1 MADVSYWT
9 QRLRRYGHTGWS
21 DFATYWYD
29 QRLRLRA
36 IERVV
41 LAPRSGAARSA
52 LDFGCGVGDF
62 CALLAQR
69 FESVVG
75 YDVSVDILQRARQRN
90 GHTNIRY
97 TDSLDQALGVKRDL
111 ILSITVLQ
119 HITDDAELATLLQR
133 FASTL
138 APGGRVA
145 IMETLADSERHA
157 GYLKRRTLPQLLGL
171 FEQVGLVPQ
180 GRHHF
185 YHPSEAPTP
194 SYTRYRTRVPV
205 QLLTRLAGW
214 RVPLAEGLLRRI
226 AQRAADADTD
236 YLDRAPSPTQILVFA
251 RKEPAR

>member
-36 IERVV
+36 IERAV
-41 LAPRSGAARSA
+41 LAVRSGAARSA

-62 CALLAQR
+62 CTLLAGR

-75 YDVSVDILQRARQRN
+75 YDVSADILQRARQRN
-90 GHTNIRY
+90 GRANIRY
-97 TDSLDQALGVKRDL
+97 TDSVDQALGVKRDL

-119 HITDDAELATLLQR
+119 HITDDAELATVLQR

-138 APGGRVA
+138 APGGHVA

-157 GYLKRRTLPQLLGL
+157 GYLKRRTVPQLLGL
-171 FEQVGLVPQ
+171 FAQAGLVPQ
-180 GRHHF
+180 RTHDF
-185 YHPSEAPTP
+185 YHPTEAPTP
-194 SYTRYRTRVPV
+194 AYARYRARVPV

-214 RVPLAEGLLRRI
+214 RVPGAEAWLRHI

-236 YLDRAPSPTQILVFA
+236 YLDGAPSPTKILVFA